1 MKKAAPAPV
10 FRRDRDENQPTP
22 SFTFKKTTNP
32 FDRLEGVNT
41 RDEAPRKEG
50 KWGMGTKMS
59 TEPEPVRQRR
69 EEPEKYERPKD
80 DKKWGIGSKKTE

>member
-1 MKKAAPAPV
+1 MKKAAPAAPIAPV

-41 RDEAPRKEG
+41 REEAPRKEG

-59 TEPEPVRQRR
+59 TEPEPVR
-69 EEPEKYERPKD
+69 
-80 DKKWGIGSKKTE
+80 